1 MLGFRSVDFCFDF
14 GSANIR
20 ISSINKGVLI
30 TEASRAVVYQ
40 GTGKPDIIAL
50 GDTALDMHG
59 KLPKSL
65 DMVYLVRDGVIQELF
80 CLEYLVREMLGQI
93 QENIIWAVQH
103 VYITVP
109 NVANDVEKQHM
120 RELMKK
126 LGINR
131 VHFISRAMAG
141 ATTLQIP
148 YQQPHGY
155 CIVDIGA
162 HTMEMTILSC
172 SDIVANKLVK
182 LGGSNLDQS
191 LCRYIRENHNMEISS
206 EQARILKEQYGCA
219 IPDMAQTEL
228 VEIRGKSIETL
239 FPEMKY
245 IPTYEIHKG
254 IGNGLQLLVDA
265 IEEFIEHVPL
275 ELSTDVAQ
283 IGIVLVGG
291 GALLPD
297 IDLAITNVINI
308 LTIIPE
314 NPHQACVLGASAV
327 EIIESL

>member
-20 ISSINKGVLI
+20 ISSIPKGVLI
-30 TEASRAVVYQ
+30 TEASRAVVYH
-40 GTGKPDIIAL
+40 GTGNPDIIAL

-65 DMVYLVRDGVIQELF
+65 EMVYLVRDGVVQESF
-80 CLEYLVREMLGQI
+80 CLEYLVREMLGQM
-93 QENIIWAVQH
+93 QENIIWAMQQ

-109 NVANDVEKQHM
+109 NVANDVEKQNL

-131 VHFISRAMAG
+131 VHFINRAMAG
-141 ATTLQIP
+141 ATTLKIP

-155 CIVDIGA
+155 CIIDIGA
-162 HTMEMTILSC
+162 HTTDMTILSC

-182 LGGSNLDQS
+182 LGGSNLDQALS
-191 LCRYIRENHNMEISS
+191 RYIRENYNIEISS
-206 EQARILKEQYGCA
+206 EQARKLKEQYGCA
-219 IPDMAQTEL
+219 IPDMEQTEL
-228 VEIRGKSIETL
+228 VEIRGKSLETL

-245 IPTYEIHKG
+245 IPRYEIHKG

-291 GALLPD
+291 GALLPE
-297 IDLAITNVINI
+297 IDVAITNVINI
-308 LTIIPE
+308 LAIIPE
-314 NPHQACVLGASAV
+314 NPHETCVLGASSV
-327 EIIESL
+327 GIIESL